1 MAGADRGCFGD
12 LFPRPGPQNVWR
24 GRELFCRK
32 IALRRRSIQSYV
44 EICPFSLDE
53 SGSRTAVNNT
63 FLSFDIRD
71 KKPKERGAQ

>member
-44 EICPFSLDE
+44 EISPFSLDE

-63 FLSFDIRD
+63 FLSFRVRD
-71 KKPKERGAQ
+71 KSAYERTGQ